1 MDVAGYLPHFARSPA
16 GVHNTMHAYAVFM
29 PGVRGRYKTMPVRRF
44 GGSMHATAVDEW
56 EYDALRQETNA
67 ENASTLLLFDN
78 ETGIV
83 RSVGLPA
90 AAHAKDGMQ
99 ATEETQGQASRRLL
113 SSGCTAGQYRKN
125 SVP

>member
-1 MDVAGYLPHFARSPA
+1 MPKSSNPQKEKRKSMTGIVRQMDATGYLPHFARSPA

-44 GGSMHATAVDEW
+44 GGSMHATAVEEW
-56 EYDALRQETNA
+56 EYDAMRQETNA

-90 AAHAKDGMQ
+90 EAHAKDGMQ
-99 ATEETQGQASRRLL
+99 AL
-113 SSGCTAGQYRKN
+113 SLIHI
-125 SVP
+125 